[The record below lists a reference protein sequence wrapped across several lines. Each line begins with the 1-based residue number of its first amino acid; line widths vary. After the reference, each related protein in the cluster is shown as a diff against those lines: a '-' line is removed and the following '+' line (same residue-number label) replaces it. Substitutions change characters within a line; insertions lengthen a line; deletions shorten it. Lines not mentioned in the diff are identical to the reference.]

1 MLKRH
6 LFILMFLLLSM
17 LKNINVETIMLFQNY
32 LIIRKLKRTAFIS
45 YKNICNIINVF
56 VTLIH
61 RCCMNVHFLHLHFNI
76 WNQLLFLYIQLKMN
90 IWIMNKINW
99 IIWPILEIC
108 ALRLAHPRCTHT
120 AVNTHTNTNAHTH
133 LEHTPGAVG
142 RHLCC
147 RARGAVVGSVPY
159 SRAPQSWYWRY
170 MWTVYSCSILITFF
184 LVHTFFK

>member
-17 LKNINVETIMLFQNY
+17 LKNINVEIIMLFQNY
-32 LIIRKLKRTAFIS
+32 LINRKLKRAAFIS

-56 VTLIH
+56 VTLMH
-61 RCCMNVHFLHLHFNI
+61 RCCMNVNFL
-76 WNQLLFLYIQLKMN
+76 LLFVYIQLKMN
-90 IWIMNKINW
+90 IRIMNKINW

-120 AVNTHTNTNAHTH
+120 QQWTHTHTSWT
-133 LEHTPGAVG
+133 HTRSSGQA
-142 RHLCC
+142 LCC
-147 RARGAVVGSVPY
+147 SARGAVLGSVPY